1 MTISALQLKLPQESE
16 KTSRP
21 SLLQCAEQ
29 SIYSRR
35 YVENSAPFLPFCLDG
50 DGDDSEGMELCTP
63 GPSTAEIAIPSF
75 KLHPSFTPNFSI
87 PQKSAHCD
95 HNLLSK
101 LGMCSAAESLDQI
114 IFVDYRGDA
123 MEISFPIAEDEEQ
136 EQLVFS
142 GEAQGAW
149 HLAPR
154 VQMKRAPR
162 FLVHGSI

>member
-1 MTISALQLKLPQESE
+1 
-16 KTSRP
+16 
-21 SLLQCAEQ
+21 
-29 SIYSRR
+29 
-35 YVENSAPFLPFCLDG
+35 
-50 DGDDSEGMELCTP
+50 
-63 GPSTAEIAIPSF
+63 
-75 KLHPSFTPNFSI
+75 
-87 PQKSAHCD
+87 
-95 HNLLSK
+95 
-101 LGMCSAAESLDQI
+101 
-114 IFVDYRGDA
+114 